1 MLFAAFD
8 RVRFYLWRPT
18 DRILSKLFRAISLQ
32 NGLGM
37 KFGTILSLLLELSL
51 TIYKRVTLSS
61 WVHMVKRVKL
71 LIRYKV
77 VIKRLFARAL
87 GQVVELLLVAQD
99 LSKLLLPFRKS
110 CTSAGLFLML
120 ELWLLI
126 SDCSN

>member
-1 MLFAAFD
+1 M
-8 RVRFYLWRPT
+8 
-18 DRILSKLFRAISLQ
+18 K

-51 TIYKRVTLSS
+51 AIYKRVTLSS
-61 WVHMVKRVKL
+61 RMHMVKRVKL

-77 VIKRLFARAL
+77 VIKRLLARAL

-99 LSKLLLPFRKS
+99 LSQLLLPFRKS
-110 CTSAGLFLML
+110 STCAGLFLML